1 MISHEDPFTPIRNKR
16 TFEEVAFKIKD
27 LIFDGVLQPGDKLPG
42 EEELAKKF
50 GVGRQSIR
58 EALRVLE
65 LSGFVTVQ
73 TGFGGGP
80 MVQNTISK
88 KIIDML
94 LDAFKLGDFS
104 VDEFTLA
111 RLGLE
116 KMILNEAID
125 HADEDDIMA
134 LEENIAKAKEL
145 IDRGETAT
153 TVNFD
158 FHTLLAKASDNKVFI
173 LLEGAI
179 NAIHRSLR
187 IRSTA
192 DLTSTTTAAVQAHVD
207 ILDAMKKKDREKAI
221 TLLDEHLHAIA
232 KSLKQDSNNLK
243 ATINA

>member
-1 MISHEDPFTPIRNKR
+1 MASHEDPFTPIRNKR
-16 TFEEVAFKIKD
+16 TFEEVAFRIKD
-27 LIFDGVLQPGDKLPG
+27 LVFDGVLQPGDKLPG

-94 LDAFKLGDFS
+94 LDAFKLGDFT

-125 HADEDDIMA
+125 HADKDDIKA
-134 LEENIAKAKEL
+134 LEDNIIKAREL
-145 IDRGETAT
+145 IERGETAT
-153 TVNFD
+153 AVNFD
-158 FHTLLAKASDNKVFI
+158 FHSLLAKASNNKVFI

-187 IRSTA
+187 ILSAA
-192 DLTSTTTAAVQAHVD
+192 DLKTTTSSAVQAHVK
-207 ILDAMKKKDREKAI
+207 ILDAMKKKEREKAI
-221 TLLDEHLHAIA
+221 ALLDEHLHAIA
-232 KSLKQDSNNLK
+232 KSLKQESNSFK
-243 ATINA
+243 ETH